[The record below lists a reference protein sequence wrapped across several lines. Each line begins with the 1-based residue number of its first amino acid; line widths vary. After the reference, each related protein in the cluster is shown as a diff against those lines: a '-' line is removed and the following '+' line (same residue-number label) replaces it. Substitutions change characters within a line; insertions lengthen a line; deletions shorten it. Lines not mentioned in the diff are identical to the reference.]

1 MFVELNNGRA
11 FLGCGAPVNKAT
23 GLVIGQFY
31 YGKAGPVDKRNHLFT
46 VTTRLG
52 VDGCDFI
59 DEAFFSMKL
68 IGAVSSQFEFGQQ
81 LRSVD
86 SQSKHFPWKS
96 RVKSIGHAFP
106 ASPAASS
113 LTAAEATDGSDNEN

>member
-1 MFVELNNGRA
+1 MNNGHA

-46 VTTRLG
+46 VTTRLV

-81 LRSVD
+81 LRSVY

-113 LTAAEATDGSDNEN
+113 LTAAEATVGSDNEN